1 MAVPTIPV
9 IPAKM
14 GEAGAYQEQL
24 YAILSAIKANVEAGT
39 ASSLEIQALQTAVGD
54 ETEGLVKDVADLQ
67 TAVGDETA
75 GLLADVDAL
84 ETTVGDETAGLVK
97 DVADLKT
104 AVGDETA
111 GIVKDVD
118 DLQAKV
124 AANQAD
130 SVATD
135 VSGLVADFNTLL
147 ASLKAA
153 GLMVADTPAG

>member
-1 MAVPTIPV
+1 MTVPTIPV

-39 ASSLEIQALQTAVGD
+39 ASSLEIQA
-54 ETEGLVKDVADLQ
+54 LQ

-130 SVATD
+130 STATEVAD
-135 VSGLVADFNTLL
+135 LVVDFNTLL
-147 ASLKAA
+147 ASLKTA
-153 GLMVADTPAG
+153 GLMVADTPEA

>member
-1 MAVPTIPV
+1 MTVPTIPV

-14 GEAGAYQEQL
+14 GEAGAHQEQL

-54 ETEGLVKDVADLQ
+54 ETD
-67 TAVGDETA
+67 
-75 GLLADVDAL
+75 
-84 ETTVGDETAGLVK
+84 GLVK

-111 GIVKDVD
+111 GIVKDIN

-124 AANQAD
+124 AANQAE
-130 SVATD
+130 STATEFAD
-135 VSGLVADFNTLL
+135 LLADFNTLL
-147 ASLKAA
+147 ASLKTA
-153 GLMVADTPAG
+153 GLMVADTPEA

>member
-1 MAVPTIPV
+1 MPVPTIPT
-9 IPAKM
+9 IPPKM

-39 ASSLEIQALQTAVGD
+39 ASSEEILALQTAVGD
-54 ETEGLVKDVADLQ
+54 ETDGLVKDVADLQ

-75 GLLADVDAL
+75 G
-84 ETTVGDETAGLVK
+84 
-97 DVADLKT
+97 
-104 AVGDETA
+104 
-111 GIVKDVD
+111 IVKDID

-130 SVATD
+130 STATEVA
-135 VSGLVADFNTLL
+135 GLVTDFNTLL

-153 GLMVADTPAG
+153 GLMVEDTQG

>member
-1 MAVPTIPV
+1 MTVPTIPV

-14 GEAGAYQEQL
+14 GEAGAHQEQL

-111 GIVKDVD
+111 GIVKDIN

-124 AANQAD
+124 AANQAE
-130 SVATD
+130 STATEFAD
-135 VSGLVADFNTLL
+135 LLADFNTLL

-153 GLMVADTPAG
+153 GLMVADEA

>member
-1 MAVPTIPV
+1 MTVPTIPV

-54 ETEGLVKDVADLQ
+54 ET
-67 TAVGDETA
+67 A

-97 DVADLKT
+97 DVADLQT
-104 AVGDETA
+104 AVGDETD
-111 GIVKDVD
+111 GIVKDID

-130 SVATD
+130 SVATE

-147 ASLKAA
+147 ASLKTA
-153 GLMVADTPAG
+153 GLMVADTPAE

>member
-1 MAVPTIPV
+1 MTVPTIPV

-54 ETEGLVKDVADLQ
+54 EAEGLVKDVADLQ

-75 GLLADVDAL
+75 G
-84 ETTVGDETAGLVK
+84 
-97 DVADLKT
+97 
-104 AVGDETA
+104 
-111 GIVKDVD
+111 IVKDID

-124 AANQAD
+124 AANQVD
-130 SVATD
+130 SVASE
-135 VSGLVADFNTLL
+135 VAALVVDFNTLL
-147 ASLKAA
+147 ASLKTA
-153 GLMVADTPAG
+153 GLMVADTPEA

>member
-1 MAVPTIPV
+1 MTVPTIPV

-14 GEAGAYQEQL
+14 GEAGAHQEQL

-54 ETEGLVKDVADLQ
+54 ETDGLVKDVADLQ
-67 TAVGDETA
+67 TAVGDET
-75 GLLADVDAL
+75 D
-84 ETTVGDETAGLVK
+84 GLVK

-111 GIVKDVD
+111 GIVKDIN

-130 SVATD
+130 SVATE

-147 ASLKAA
+147 ASLKTA
-153 GLMVADTPAG
+153 GLMVADTPEA

>member
-1 MAVPTIPV
+1 MPVPTIPT
-9 IPAKM
+9 IPPKM

-39 ASSLEIQALQTAVGD
+39 ASSLEIQA
-54 ETEGLVKDVADLQ
+54 LQ

-104 AVGDETA
+104 AVGDETDGLVKDVADLQTAVGDETA
-111 GIVKDVD
+111 GIVKDID

-130 SVATD
+130 STATEVA
-135 VSGLVADFNTLL
+135 GLVADFNTLL

-153 GLMVADTPAG
+153 GLMVEDTQG

>member
-1 MAVPTIPV
+1 MPVPTIPT
-9 IPAKM
+9 IPPKM
-14 GEAGAYQEQL
+14 GKAGAYQEQL

-39 ASSLEIQALQTAVGD
+39 ASSVEIQALQTAVGD
-54 ETEGLVKDVADLQ
+54 ETDGLVKDVADLQ

-75 GLLADVDAL
+75 G
-84 ETTVGDETAGLVK
+84 
-97 DVADLKT
+97 
-104 AVGDETA
+104 
-111 GIVKDVD
+111 IVKDID

-130 SVATD
+130 SVATE

-147 ASLKAA
+147 ASLKTA

>member
-1 MAVPTIPV
+1 MTVPTIPV

-54 ETEGLVKDVADLQ
+54 ETAGLV
-67 TAVGDETA
+67 
-75 GLLADVDAL
+75 ADVDAL

-124 AANQAD
+124 AANQVD
-130 SVATD
+130 SVASE
-135 VSGLVADFNTLL
+135 VAALVVDFNALL
-147 ASLKAA
+147 ASLKTA
-153 GLMVADTPAG
+153 GLMVADTPEA

>member
-1 MAVPTIPV
+1 MTVPTIPV

-39 ASSLEIQALQTAVGD
+39 ASSEEILALQTAVGD

-75 GLLADVDAL
+75 G
-84 ETTVGDETAGLVK
+84 
-97 DVADLKT
+97 
-104 AVGDETA
+104 
-111 GIVKDVD
+111 IVKDVD

-130 SVATD
+130 STATEVAD
-135 VSGLVADFNTLL
+135 LVADFNTLL

-153 GLMVADTPAG
+153 GLMVEDTQG

>member
-39 ASSLEIQALQTAVGD
+39 ASSEEILALQTAVGD

-67 TAVGDETA
+67 TAVGDETE
-75 GLLADVDAL
+75 GI
-84 ETTVGDETAGLVK
+84 VK
-97 DVADLKT
+97 DVADLQA

-111 GIVKDVD
+111 GIVKDIN

-130 SVATD
+130 STATEVAD
-135 VSGLVADFNTLL
+135 LVADFNTLL

-153 GLMVADTPAG
+153 GLMVEDTQG

>member
-1 MAVPTIPV
+1 MPVPTIPT
-9 IPAKM
+9 IPPKM

-39 ASSLEIQALQTAVGD
+39 ASSEEILALQTAVGD
-54 ETEGLVKDVADLQ
+54 ETDGLVKDVDDLQ

-75 GLLADVDAL
+75 GL
-84 ETTVGDETAGLVK
+84 
-97 DVADLKT
+97 
-104 AVGDETA
+104 
-111 GIVKDVD
+111 VKDVD

-130 SVATD
+130 SVATE

-147 ASLKAA
+147 ASLKTA

>member
-1 MAVPTIPV
+1 MTVPTIPV

-14 GEAGAYQEQL
+14 GEAGAHQEQL

-67 TAVGDETA
+67 TAVGDET
-75 GLLADVDAL
+75 D
-84 ETTVGDETAGLVK
+84 GLVK

-111 GIVKDVD
+111 GIVKDIN

-124 AANQAD
+124 AANQAE
-130 SVATD
+130 STATEFAD
-135 VSGLVADFNTLL
+135 LLEDFNTLL
-147 ASLKAA
+147 ANLKTA
-153 GLMVADTPAG
+153 GLMVADTPEA

>member
-1 MAVPTIPV
+1 MTVPTIPV

-14 GEAGAYQEQL
+14 GEAGAHQEQL

-130 SVATD
+130 STATSVA
-135 VSGLVADFNTLL
+135 GLVADFNTLL

-153 GLMVADTPAG
+153 GLMVEDTQG

>member
-1 MAVPTIPV
+1 MTVPTIPV

-14 GEAGAYQEQL
+14 GEAGAHQEQL

-67 TAVGDETA
+67 TAVGDET
-75 GLLADVDAL
+75 D
-84 ETTVGDETAGLVK
+84 GLVK

-111 GIVKDVD
+111 GIVKDIN

-124 AANQAD
+124 AANQAE
-130 SVATD
+130 STATEFAD
-135 VSGLVADFNTLL
+135 LLADFNTLL
-147 ASLKAA
+147 ASLKTA
-153 GLMVADTPAG
+153 GLMVADTPEA

>member
-1 MAVPTIPV
+1 MTVPTIPV

-14 GEAGAYQEQL
+14 GEAGAHQEQL

-67 TAVGDETA
+67 TAVGDET
-75 GLLADVDAL
+75 D
-84 ETTVGDETAGLVK
+84 GLVK

-111 GIVKDVD
+111 GIVKDIN

-124 AANQAD
+124 AANQAESTAAEFAD
-130 SVATD
+130 
-135 VSGLVADFNTLL
+135 LLADFNTLL

-153 GLMVADTPAG
+153 GLMVADEA

>member
-1 MAVPTIPV
+1 MTVPTIPV

-14 GEAGAYQEQL
+14 GEAGAHQEQL
-24 YAILSAIKANVEAGT
+24 YDILSAIKANVEAGT

-67 TAVGDETA
+67 TAVGDET
-75 GLLADVDAL
+75 D
-84 ETTVGDETAGLVK
+84 GLVK

-111 GIVKDVD
+111 GIVKDIN

-124 AANQAD
+124 AANQAA
-130 SVATD
+130 STATEFD
-135 VSGLVADFNTLL
+135 DLVEDFNTLL

-153 GLMVADTPAG
+153 GLMVEDTQG

>member
-1 MAVPTIPV
+1 MPVATIPTIP
-9 IPAKM
+9 PKM
-14 GEAGAYQEQL
+14 GKAGAYQEQL

-39 ASSLEIQALQTAVGD
+39 ASSVEIQALQTAVGD
-54 ETEGLVKDVADLQ
+54 ETDGLVKDVADLQ

-75 GLLADVDAL
+75 G
-84 ETTVGDETAGLVK
+84 
-97 DVADLKT
+97 
-104 AVGDETA
+104 
-111 GIVKDVD
+111 IVKDID

-130 SVATD
+130 SVATE

-147 ASLKAA
+147 ASLKTA

>member
-1 MAVPTIPV
+1 MPVPTIPT
-9 IPAKM
+9 IPPKM

-24 YAILSAIKANVEAGT
+24 YAILSAMKANVEAGT

-54 ETEGLVKDVADLQ
+54 ET
-67 TAVGDETA
+67 T

-97 DVADLKT
+97 DVADLQT

-111 GIVKDVD
+111 GIVKDID

-130 SVATD
+130 STATEVD
-135 VSGLVADFNTLL
+135 GLVADFNTLL
-147 ASLKAA
+147 ASLKTA

>member
-1 MAVPTIPV
+1 
-9 IPAKM
+9 M

-24 YAILSAIKANVEAGT
+24 YAILSAMKANVEAGT

-54 ETEGLVKDVADLQ
+54 ET
-67 TAVGDETA
+67 T

-97 DVADLKT
+97 DVADLQT
-104 AVGDETA
+104 AVGDETDGLVKDVA
-111 GIVKDVD
+111 DLQTAVGDETDGIVKDID

-130 SVATD
+130 STATEVA
-135 VSGLVADFNTLL
+135 GLVADFNTLL
-147 ASLKAA
+147 ASLKTA

>member
-1 MAVPTIPV
+1 MTVPTIPV

-14 GEAGAYQEQL
+14 GEAGAHQEQL

-39 ASSLEIQALQTAVGD
+39 AEIQALQTAVGD

-67 TAVGDETA
+67 
-75 GLLADVDAL
+75 
-84 ETTVGDETAGLVK
+84 
-97 DVADLKT
+97 T

>member
-39 ASSLEIQALQTAVGD
+39 ASSEEILALQTAVGD

-75 GLLADVDAL
+75 G
-84 ETTVGDETAGLVK
+84 
-97 DVADLKT
+97 
-104 AVGDETA
+104 
-111 GIVKDVD
+111 IVKDVD

-130 SVATD
+130 STATEVAD
-135 VSGLVADFNTLL
+135 LVVDFNTLL
-147 ASLKAA
+147 ASLKTA
-153 GLMVADTPAG
+153 GLMVADTPEA

>member
-1 MAVPTIPV
+1 MPVPTIPT
-9 IPAKM
+9 IPPKM

-39 ASSLEIQALQTAVGD
+39 ASSEEILALQTAVGD
-54 ETEGLVKDVADLQ
+54 ETDGLVKDVDDLQ

-75 GLLADVDAL
+75 GL
-84 ETTVGDETAGLVK
+84 
-97 DVADLKT
+97 
-104 AVGDETA
+104 
-111 GIVKDVD
+111 VKDVD

-130 SVATD
+130 STATE

-147 ASLKAA
+147 ASLKTA

>member
-1 MAVPTIPV
+1 MTVPTIPV

-54 ETEGLVKDVADLQ
+54 ETDGI
-67 TAVGDETA
+67 
-75 GLLADVDAL
+75 
-84 ETTVGDETAGLVK
+84 VK

-104 AVGDETA
+104 AVGDETD
-111 GIVKDVD
+111 GIVKDID

-130 SVATD
+130 SVATE

-147 ASLKAA
+147 ASLKTA
-153 GLMVADTPAG
+153 GLMVADTPEA

>member
-14 GEAGAYQEQL
+14 GEAGAHQEQL

-54 ETEGLVKDVADLQ
+54 ETEGLVKDV
-67 TAVGDETA
+67 
-75 GLLADVDAL
+75 DAL

-111 GIVKDVD
+111 GIVKDID
-118 DLQAKV
+118 DLQADVADLQTAVGDETAGLLAKV

-130 SVATD
+130 SVATE

-147 ASLKAA
+147 ARLKAA
-153 GLMVADTPAG
+153 GLMVADTPAE

>member
-1 MAVPTIPV
+1 MTVPTIPV

-14 GEAGAYQEQL
+14 GEAGAHQEQL

-67 TAVGDETA
+67 TAVGDETD
-75 GLLADVDAL
+75 GLVKDVADLQTA
-84 ETTVGDETAGLVK
+84 VGDETDGLVK

-111 GIVKDVD
+111 GIVKDIN

-124 AANQAD
+124 AANQAE
-130 SVATD
+130 STATEFAD
-135 VSGLVADFNTLL
+135 LLADFNTLL

-153 GLMVADTPAG
+153 GLMVADEA

>member
-1 MAVPTIPV
+1 
-9 IPAKM
+9 M

-39 ASSLEIQALQTAVGD
+39 ASSEEILALQTAVGD
-54 ETEGLVKDVADLQ
+54 ETDGLVKDVADLQ

-75 GLLADVDAL
+75 GL
-84 ETTVGDETAGLVK
+84 
-97 DVADLKT
+97 
-104 AVGDETA
+104 
-111 GIVKDVD
+111 VKDVD

-130 SVATD
+130 STATE

-147 ASLKAA
+147 ASLKTA

>member
-1 MAVPTIPV
+1 MPVPTIPT
-9 IPAKM
+9 IPPKM

-39 ASSLEIQALQTAVGD
+39 ASSEEILALQTAVGD
-54 ETEGLVKDVADLQ
+54 ETDGLVKDVADLQ

-75 GLLADVDAL
+75 G
-84 ETTVGDETAGLVK
+84 
-97 DVADLKT
+97 
-104 AVGDETA
+104 
-111 GIVKDVD
+111 IVKDID

-130 SVATD
+130 STATEVA
-135 VSGLVADFNTLL
+135 GLVADFNTLL

-153 GLMVADTPAG
+153 GLMVEDTQG

>member
-1 MAVPTIPV
+1 MTVPTIPV

-39 ASSLEIQALQTAVGD
+39 ASSLEIQA
-54 ETEGLVKDVADLQ
+54 LQ

-124 AANQAD
+124 AANQVD
-130 SVATD
+130 SVASE
-135 VSGLVADFNTLL
+135 VAALVVDFNTLL
-147 ASLKAA
+147 ASLKTA

>member
-1 MAVPTIPV
+1 MTVPTIPV

-54 ETEGLVKDVADLQ
+54 ET
-67 TAVGDETA
+67 
-75 GLLADVDAL
+75 
-84 ETTVGDETAGLVK
+84 
-97 DVADLKT
+97 
-104 AVGDETA
+104 A

-130 SVATD
+130 SVATE